1 MSGFNIDKLIS
12 LSTFNDELNENEIL
26 TLSLPTGTTVD
37 LDFENYYYY
46 HNNSSNDEFS
56 SHNKENESFNELNNF
71 DNWLYDLKSF
81 KQDFFGSENFN
92 LGEGLKNGSVDGLL
106 CNFRDFYNGN
116 DSINSKIDSNKG
128 GSFKN
133 NFSDIGTKKGQ
144 VKAIVLFLK
153 ANLGLGIANNFKEEV
168 ESLGAYV
175 YIAENCKQLLEVNNE
190 LDGCKRLIVTSADL
204 ALNEKL
210 SEEISKKKLSNF
222 LGIVLYCGPH
232 AEYHV
237 KWCSRVSCIKFL
249 SQNLIEVR
257 RAISWIFSESFY
269 STNEVP
275 NIGRRGK
282 KVGIQEIKKF
292 TQSKIPITNDFPTL
306 GMQGIHSDF
315 YEKYRSESNS
325 IGSYSPFGRSSSN
338 PHDNISSM
346 FRTLAIETKIAT
358 HTNNSQLFDI
368 NN

>member
-1 MSGFNIDKLIS
+1 MSGFNIDRLIN
-12 LSTFNDELNENEIL
+12 LNTFNDELKESETL

-37 LDFENYYYY
+37 LDFESYYYY
-46 HNNSSNDEFS
+46 NNNHNDEFS
-56 SHNKENESFNELNNF
+56 YHIKENESFNGLNNF

-81 KQDFFGSENFN
+81 KRDFFDRENFN
-92 LGEGLKNGSVDGLL
+92 LGENIRNKSVDDLL
-106 CNFRDFYNGN
+106 YNFRDFYNGN
-116 DSINSKIDSNKG
+116 ENIPALTGSNATGSLKNSYT
-128 GSFKN
+128 
-133 NFSDIGTKKGQ
+133 DIGTKKGQ

-175 YIAENCKQLLEVNNE
+175 YIAENCKELLDVNNE

-237 KWCSRVSCIKFL
+237 RWCSRVSCIKFL

-257 RAISWIFSESFY
+257 RAISWIFSESF
-269 STNEVP
+269 SNTNEVP

-282 KVGIQEIKKF
+282 KVGIQEIKKSA
-292 TQSKIPITNDFPTL
+292 QSKIQTNSDFPTL
-306 GMQGIHSDF
+306 GMQGISSDF
-315 YEKYRSESNS
+315 YGRDRSESSS
-325 IGSYSPFGRSSSN
+325 IGNYSPFGRSSSN
-338 PHDNISSM
+338 PHDNIANM

-358 HTNNSQLFDI
+358 QANNDHLFDI
-368 NN
+368 DN